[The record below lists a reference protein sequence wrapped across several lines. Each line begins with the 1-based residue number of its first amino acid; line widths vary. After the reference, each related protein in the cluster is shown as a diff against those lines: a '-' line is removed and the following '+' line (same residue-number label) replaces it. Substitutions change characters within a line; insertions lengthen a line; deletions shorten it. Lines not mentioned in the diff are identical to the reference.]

1 MLDAFRSM
9 TSGKNKQVQQ
19 QTDELRA
26 AHHVSARRAQRAQH
40 DADDADR
47 AQRQA
52 DAVRQ
57 DARASDGAGDRRHR
71 RSSTSSRKA
80 ISTLDERAKEIEQI
94 DRRIQAL
101 KDAAK
106 QAELTTQKAI
116 GPDGEL
122 QKHRE
127 AVQHLSS
134 QALQTQATLD
144 TLKKE
149 RAALEEMRG
158 HLRMAEGEVKQATT
172 LASTVKGE
180 LDQIRATATSLT
192 QDYGKIRETSR
203 EAREDTTSAMTTV
216 KDIEKKL
223 VPLAQLHELSQSTEK
238 RLAALNALAE
248 HVVAQGQGAR
258 EPAAGGRTRRR
269 GGQPRQR
276 DGLGDGRAD
285 QQAER
290 RA

>member
-1 MLDAFRSM
+1 MLKQWSAKQQSL
-9 TSGKNKQVQQ
+9 GKSWSK
-19 QTDELRA
+19 
-26 AHHVSARRAQRAQH
+26 
-40 DADDADR
+40 
-47 AQRQA
+47 
-52 DAVRQ
+52 
-57 DARASDGAGDRRHR
+57 
-71 RSSTSSRKA
+71 
-80 ISTLDERAKEIEQI
+80 LDEITNRITALDDRAKELEQI
-94 DRRIQAL
+94 DKRIQAL

-149 RAALEEMRG
+149 RAALEALRAQMRE
-158 HLRMAEGEVKQATT
+158 AEGEVKQATT
-172 LASTVKGE
+172 QASAVKSE

-192 QDYGKIRETSR
+192 QNYGKIRETAR
-203 EAREDTTSAMTTV
+203 EAREDTTAAMTTV

-238 RLAALNALAE
+238 RLAALNARLA
-248 HVVAQGQGAR
+248 QSQGAR
-258 EPAAGGRTRRR
+258 DPAAGRRTRRR
-269 GGQPRQR
+269 GGQPRQ
-276 DGLGDGRAD
+276 
-285 QQAER
+285 
-290 RA
+290 